1 MAIEYWSNLIEY
13 YHHNSR
19 INRKKLKIFN
29 TNTNVLLT
37 IKKYYYLLV
46 LVIFLW
52 CHMMWLV
59 EEGRECPIFLG
70 TDSVLSLWRQVR
82 KCRQNSMFWGMGGC
96 FYLFILFWT
105 WPFILLISSEMVG
118 CPLSKSVKVDSV
130 TQCKQGCPL
139 KCSLKQR

>member
-46 LVIFLW
+46 LVIFL
-52 CHMMWLV
+52 
-59 EEGRECPIFLG
+59 
-70 TDSVLSLWRQVR
+70 
-82 KCRQNSMFWGMGGC
+82 
-96 FYLFILFWT
+96 
-105 WPFILLISSEMVG
+105 
-118 CPLSKSVKVDSV
+118 
-130 TQCKQGCPL
+130 
-139 KCSLKQR
+139 